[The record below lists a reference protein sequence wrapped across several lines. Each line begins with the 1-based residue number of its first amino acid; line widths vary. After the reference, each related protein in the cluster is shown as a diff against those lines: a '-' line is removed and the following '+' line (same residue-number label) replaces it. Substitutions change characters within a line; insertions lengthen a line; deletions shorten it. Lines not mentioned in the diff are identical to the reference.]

1 MRAPHP
7 SSSAAQATTRGF
19 TLLETL
25 VVVAIAGTM
34 AAVALPSLLAG
45 VEEFRVASAARYL
58 AGRLQDARLQ
68 AVRRSA
74 AVAVRFQSDVS
85 GIRYASFVDGNHNG
99 VRTPD
104 IAAGVDRRLTDEER
118 LGDQFAG
125 VTFGIVDGVPLVG
138 ATSVDVADRSPLQV
152 GRAGIV
158 TFSPSG
164 SATSG
169 TLYVRGRGRSQYAV
183 RILGVTGRTRVLRF
197 DVSARRWPDP

>member
-1 MRAPHP
+1 MRAPHRR
-7 SSSAAQATTRGF
+7 SRAARTATRGF
-19 TLLETL
+19 TLLET
-25 VVVAIAGTM
+25 VVAIAITGTM

-58 AGRLQDARLQ
+58 AGRLQGARLQ

-74 AVAVRFQSDVS
+74 AVAVRFQTDVS

-99 VRTPD
+99 VRTVD
-104 IAAGVDRRLTDEER
+104 ISAGVDRRLTEEER
-118 LGDQFAG
+118 LGDQFPG

-138 ATSVDVADRSPLQV
+138 AATVDASDRNPLQV

-183 RILGVTGRTRVLRF
+183 RILGVTGRTRLLRF